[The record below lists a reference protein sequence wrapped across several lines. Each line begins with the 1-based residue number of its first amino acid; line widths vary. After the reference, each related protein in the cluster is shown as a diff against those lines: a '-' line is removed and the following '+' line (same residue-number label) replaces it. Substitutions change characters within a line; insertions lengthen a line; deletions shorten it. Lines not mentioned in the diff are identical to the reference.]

1 MLLAVARF
9 VVVSDGV
16 EERGCVVVVPA
27 GAACLRVSAVLSLA
41 TASWMIRSRRWWVME
56 SAMVDGVGG
65 SRRGIVVGLS
75 WTGVGGR
82 EFAVGGHVVGACW
95 FIHDDGDN
103 WDGSTEADG
112 MGGVHFVD
120 RGGVVAG
127 AGGEDAW
134 GGGCHGGPV
143 GWFWRRCVDNT
154 MGCGD

>member
-1 MLLAVARF
+1 MRCCSSCGCSVFAGISG
-9 VVVSDGV
+9 VVFGHGV
-16 EERGCVVVVPA
+16 MDDTVKEMVGNGVCH
-27 GAACLRVSAVLSLA
+27 GG
-41 TASWMIRSRRWWVME
+41 WGRWFKE
-56 SAMVDGVGG
+56 GD
-65 SRRGIVVGLS
+65 IVVGLS

-95 FIHDDGDN
+95 FIHDGDN

-127 AGGEDAW
+127 AGGEGAW

-154 MGCGD
+154 VGCGD